1 MNTLKENNKTAS
13 NDFLSLFENS
23 EFDDFEIDYLD
34 TISFTAPPAPSKGTN
49 MNNEVQNNL
58 QRINDK
64 TIQLEKD
71 RRGSEKFCIN

>member
-23 EFDDFEIDYLD
+23 EFDDLDIDYLD
-34 TISFTAPPAPSKGTN
+34 TISFTAPSAPSKGTN
-49 MNNEVQNNL
+49 MNNDARKNL

-71 RRGSEKFCIN
+71 RRGYNT